1 MLQVF
6 ESNMVLVLTEK
17 DESLGKLLLTVL
29 LRHFGG
35 HDVQEVVVVDCYLT
49 FLVSGIAILVS
60 VCYII
65 VLITD

>member
-1 MLQVF
+1 MLKVF
-6 ESNMVLVLTEK
+6 ESNMVFVLTEK

-29 LRHFGG
+29 LRHFSG

-65 VLITD
+65 VLITN

>member
-1 MLQVF
+1 MLKVF
-6 ESNMVLVLTEK
+6 ESNMVFVLTEK
-17 DESLGKLLLTVL
+17 DESLGKLLFTVL
-29 LRHFGG
+29 LRHFSG

-65 VLITD
+65 VLITN

>member
-1 MLQVF
+1 MVF
-6 ESNMVLVLTEK
+6 VLTEK

-29 LRHFGG
+29 LGHFSG

-65 VLITD
+65 VLITN